1 MPTIRSLT
9 EHHSKDTILQAASNF
24 AILGTQR
31 TGTTLIRTS
40 LDSHPDVLC
49 CGEVFLL
56 GKRPYSKADGFWSY
70 SRQSIGNRMQAVFS
84 PEKATTHYLEQLYSS
99 PGYAA
104 IGFKLML
111 GHCLKR
117 PHIWTQLLD
126 RNTRFILVRRRNLL
140 KTLVSRRSASESGV
154 YHISRTL
161 NVKSAVDDW
170 QARGVNLDP
179 ATVIDDL
186 DAIGRENETWQA
198 RLSGNVSRIEVVY
211 EDYTRDIGGENERI
225 LDFLGV
231 RRLPL
236 TSDLEKVNPDDLGQ
250 SIKNLDEVA
259 SALKNT
265 RYEKFLQ
272 PQ

>member
-1 MPTIRSLT
+1 MQET
-9 EHHSKDTILQAASNF
+9 ANF
-24 AILGTQR
+24 VILGTQR
-31 TGTTLIRTS
+31 TGTTLVRTS
-40 LDSHPDVLC
+40 LNSHPDILC

-70 SRQSIGNRMQAVFS
+70 SRLNIRNRVRALLS
-84 PEKATTHYLEQLYSS
+84 PKKAAADYLDQLYSR

-117 PHIWTQLLD
+117 PHIWPLLLD
-126 RNTRFILVRRRNLL
+126 KNTKFILVRRRNSL

-161 NVKSAVDDW
+161 SVGSAVDDW
-170 QARGVNLDP
+170 QARGVKLDP
-179 ATVIDDL
+179 TTIIEEL
-186 DAIGRENETWQA
+186 DAISRELDAWRT
-198 RLSGNVSRIEVVY
+198 RLTGDIPQIEVVY
-211 EDYTRDIGGENERI
+211 EDYTRDVGGENERI

-231 RRLPL
+231 RQLPL
-236 TSDLEKVNPDDLGQ
+236 TSDLKKVNPDDLGQ
-250 SIKNLDEVA
+250 SIMNYDEVA
-259 SALKNT
+259 LALKDT
-265 RYEKFLQ
+265 RYQEYLD

>member
-1 MPTIRSLT
+1 MQET
-9 EHHSKDTILQAASNF
+9 ANF
-24 AILGTQR
+24 VILGAQR

-40 LDSHPDVLC
+40 LNSHADILC

-56 GKRPYSKADGFWSY
+56 GRRPYSKADGFWSY
-70 SRQSIGNRMQAVFS
+70 SRLNVRNRIRALLS
-84 PEKATTHYLEQLYSS
+84 PKKATADYLDQLYSR

-104 IGFKLML
+104 IGFKMML
-111 GHCLKR
+111 SHCLKR
-117 PHIWTQLLD
+117 PYIWPLLLD
-126 RNTRFILVRRRNLL
+126 KNTKFILVRRRNSL

-161 NVKSAVDDW
+161 NVGSAVDDW

-179 ATVIDDL
+179 ATIINEL
-186 DAIGRENETWQA
+186 DTISREYDTWQA
-198 RLSGNVSRIEVVY
+198 RLTGNIPHIEVVY
-211 EDYTRDIGGENERI
+211 EDYTQDISGGNERI

-250 SIKNLDEVA
+250 SIKNYDEVA
-259 SALKNT
+259 FALKDSQ
-265 RYEKFLQ
+265 YEKFLD